1 MGARSFKVQLQ
12 ETSDR
17 HGELLQKTFN
27 STQLMKTFKILFLV
41 LIPALLLLSSCA
53 NVNSN
58 ILFKIPRGSDF
69 EFDSI
74 PMKPQEDFKLAS
86 GDRFSFLFGT
96 NNGEKIV
103 LNQSGVS
110 SEGNSQ
116 RIRQQNQQS
125 NQNSYLVRQDGMA
138 NLPLLG
144 EIYVTGKT
152 ILELEN
158 DVKNLLSQNYIE
170 PFVQIR
176 VTNQRVIIFPGK
188 GDAQVINLTN
198 SNTSLLEVVALAGG
212 IRDEARSN
220 SIKLMRKIK
229 SGDRE
234 IYNIDLS
241 TINGLKAAQMIVQ
254 SNDYI
259 YIDFKSRYASAILQE
274 LTPWLSLLTT
284 ALLTY
289 SIINPN

>member
-1 MGARSFKVQLQ
+1 
-12 ETSDR
+12 
-17 HGELLQKTFN
+17 
-27 STQLMKTFKILFLV
+27 
-41 LIPALLLLSSCA
+41 
-53 NVNSN
+53 
-58 ILFKIPRGSDF
+58 
-69 EFDSI
+69 
-74 PMKPQEDFKLAS
+74 MKPQEDFKLAS